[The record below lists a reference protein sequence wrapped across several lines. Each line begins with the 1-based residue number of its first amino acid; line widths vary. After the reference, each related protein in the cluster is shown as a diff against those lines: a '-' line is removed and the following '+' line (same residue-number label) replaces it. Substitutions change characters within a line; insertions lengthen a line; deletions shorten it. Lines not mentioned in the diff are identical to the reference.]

1 MKKILAILMS
11 LLLLCSMAF
20 AEGVSFT
27 ATDVE
32 GNTVTEEILADYD
45 LTMVNVWAT
54 WCGFCIE
61 EMPAFADLK
70 NSLPE
75 NVNLIT
81 ICEDASIEPEL
92 TQQILEASGANFTT
106 LAATADMFYKQQ
118 LLLEDIEIHKFYGGM
133 LSNVYAFPTTMFL
146 DSEGKPVGEDVVG
159 VPSLD
164 DPAGAYLSIIMERLA
179 MLEA

>member
-1 MKKILAILMS
+1 MKKILTILMS

-92 TQQILEASGANFTT
+92 TQQILKASNANFTT
-106 LAATADMFYKQQ
+106 LAATADM
-118 LLLEDIEIHKFYGGM
+118 FYGGM

>member
-1 MKKILAILMS
+1 MKKIFAIILSLA
-11 LLLLCSMAF
+11 LLCSMAF

-27 ATDVE
+27 ATDME
-32 GNTVTEEILADYD
+32 GNTVTESILADYD

-61 EMPAFADLK
+61 EMPAFAGLK
-70 NSLPE
+70 DSLPD

-106 LAATADMFYKQQ
+106 LAATADMFY
-118 LLLEDIEIHKFYGGM
+118 GGM
-133 LSNVYAFPTTMFL
+133 LTNVYAFPTTLFL
-146 DSEGKPVGEDVVG
+146 DSEGNPVGEDLVG

-164 DPAGAYLSIIMERLA
+164 DPAGAYYSIIMERLA

>member
-1 MKKILAILMS
+1 MKKIFAIILSLA
-11 LLLLCSMAF
+11 LLCSMAF

-27 ATDVE
+27 ATDME
-32 GNTVTEEILADYD
+32 GNTVTESILADYD

-61 EMPAFADLK
+61 EMPAFSGLK
-70 NSLPE
+70 DSLPD

-106 LAATADMFYKQQ
+106 LAATADMFY
-118 LLLEDIEIHKFYGGM
+118 GGM
-133 LSNVYAFPTTMFL
+133 LSNVYAFPTTLFL
-146 DSEGKPVGEDVVG
+146 DSEGNPVGEDLVG

-164 DPAGAYLSIIMERLA
+164 DPAGAYYSIIMERLA

>member
-81 ICEDASIEPEL
+81 ICEDAEVDPEL
-92 TQQILEASGANFTT
+92 VNMILDVCKANFTT
-106 LAATADMFYKQQ
+106 IAANQ
-118 LLLEDIEIHKFYGGM
+118 DIYNNILRGIY
-133 LSNVYAFPTTMFL
+133 SYPTTLFVN
-146 DSEGKPVGEDVVG
+146 SEGKLVGEPVIG
-159 VPSLD
+159 VPSLE
-164 DPAGAYLSIIMERLA
+164 DPAGAYLAIFEDRMA
-179 MLEA
+179 MLAE

>member
-1 MKKILAILMS
+1 MKKIFAIILSLA
-11 LLLLCSMAF
+11 LLCSMAF

-106 LAATADMFYKQQ
+106 LAATADMFY
-118 LLLEDIEIHKFYGGM
+118 GGM

>member
-92 TQQILEASGANFTT
+92 TQQILKASNANFTT
-106 LAATADMFYKQQ
+106 LAATADM
-118 LLLEDIEIHKFYGGM
+118 FYGGM

>member
-1 MKKILAILMS
+1 MS

-92 TQQILEASGANFTT
+92 TQQILKASNANFTT
-106 LAATADMFYKQQ
+106 LAATADM
-118 LLLEDIEIHKFYGGM
+118 FYGGM